1 LRIVVQRVTQAGVS
15 VDGVR
20 IASIGPGLMVLVGVA
35 DGDTARDSAAMAD
48 KIVNLR
54 IFTDSAGKLN
64 RSLLDCGGQLLAV
77 SQFTLLGDCR
87 RGRRPSF
94 TQAAAPAVGVE
105 LFDRFVE
112 GCRAQGVRTE
122 TGRFGADM
130 AVDLV
135 NDGPVTLI
143 LDSKA
148 GPTE

>member
-1 LRIVVQRVTQAGVS
+1 
-15 VDGVR
+15 
-20 IASIGPGLMVLVGVA
+20 MVLVGVA
-35 DGDTARDSAAMAD
+35 DGDTARDSVALAD
-48 KIVNLR
+48 KVVNLR
-54 IFTDSAGKLN
+54 IFADSAGKLN
-64 RSLLDCGGQLLAV
+64 LSLLDCGGQLLAV

-94 TQAAAPAVGVE
+94 TAAAAPALGVA
-105 LFDRFVE
+105 LFDQFVE
-112 GCRAQGVRTE
+112 ACRAKGVSTQ

-148 GPTE
+148 GPAE